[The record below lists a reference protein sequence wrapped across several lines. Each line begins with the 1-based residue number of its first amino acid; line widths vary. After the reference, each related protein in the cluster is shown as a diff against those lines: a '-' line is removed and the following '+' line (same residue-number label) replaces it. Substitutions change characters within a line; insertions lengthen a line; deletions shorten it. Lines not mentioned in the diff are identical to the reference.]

1 MERPPNHGWRRLP
14 TLLGI
19 LLICAATTSSNRS
32 CSLGSSSNNGG
43 DGGNDPTFV
52 ATLQLQDSAG
62 NVTDSFER
70 NGTIQMI
77 LTVRNRRDT
86 TETIDF
92 TDSRTRDFVVVRA
105 NTETVVWQLSK
116 EEAAPSPNPTT
127 LTFGPNQTQTFSI
140 IWDQTESASGDQVPV
155 GTYEA
160 RGVLVFDGFDDHPLR
175 ASQLGSELEQ
185 FTIN

>member
-1 MERPPNHGWRRLP
+1 MERTPHHGWPRLL

-19 LLICAATTSSNRS
+19 LAICAAATSSNS
-32 CSLGSSSNNGG
+32 CSLGSSNNSG

-52 ATLQLQDSAG
+52 TTLQLQDSSG
-62 NVTDSFER
+62 NATNSFDR
-70 NGTIQMI
+70 GATITMI

-105 NTETVVWQLSK
+105 NTDNVVWQLSK
-116 EEAAPSPNPTT
+116 ETAAPSPTPTT
-127 LTFGPNQTQTFSI
+127 LTFGPNETQTFTTT
-140 IWDQTESASGDQVPV
+140 WDQTESGSGDQARV
-155 GTYEA
+155 GNYEA

-185 FTIN
+185 LTIN